1 MKNKSGGEKV
11 MKKKFCTIMMV
22 AFMMLL
28 LVSVGAISCVRAQ
41 AAERVSWQTQVTPT
55 IDGEWTSDDEWTDG
69 EETMIGDVVAF
80 RSTWDMGDEYV
91 MTRWIIEF
99 FTDTT
104 DDIADRVNFCI
115 DGDQSGGATPQPGD
129 FRFYISGHTEF
140 VWYEG
145 DGTDWIEKDLDETEI
160 EWATSLSASP
170 TESTPHWILEFQIP
184 KNGGTVQLDI
194 TWNLMVMISDSSSG
208 IVGANAARWPE
219 GSDTD
224 VPDTWGIENFEM
236 GAIPEGLSFG
246 VMLLLSTVAA
256 IVGISYLRKQPK
268 WKRW

>member
-1 MKNKSGGEKV
+1 MSGGEKV
-11 MKKKFCTIMMV
+11 MKKKVYTIIMV

-28 LVSVGAISCVRAQ
+28 LVSVGAINCVRAQ
-41 AAERVSWQTQVTPT
+41 AAERISWQTQVEPT
-55 IDGEWTSDDEWTDG
+55 IDGEWTSEDEWTDG
-69 EETMIGDVVAF
+69 EETTIGNVVAF
-80 RSTWDMGDEYV
+80 RSTWDTGDEYY

-104 DDIADRVNFCI
+104 NDLADRLDFCI
-115 DGDQSGGATPQPGD
+115 DGDQSRGSAPQEGD
-129 FRFYISGHTEF
+129 FRFRISGHTEF

-145 DGTDWIEKDLDETEI
+145 DGTVWIEKDLDETEI
-160 EWATSLSASP
+160 EWATSLSESP

-184 KNGGTVQLDI
+184 KNGGTVQLGP
-194 TWNLMVMISDSSSG
+194 TWNLMIRLYDSTNALM
-208 IVGANAARWPE
+208 GAQTWPE
-219 GSDTD
+219 GSNLD
-224 VPDTWGIENFEM
+224 VPDSWGIENFEM

-256 IVGISYLRKQPK
+256 IIGISFLRKRPK

>member
-11 MKKKFCTIMMV
+11 MKKKFHTIILV
-22 AFMMLL
+22 AFMTLL

-41 AAERVSWQTQVTPT
+41 AAERTSWQTQVIPT

-69 EETMIGDVVAF
+69 EETMIWNVASV
-80 RSTWDMGDEYV
+80 RSTWDMGDEYY

-104 DDIADRVNFCI
+104 DDLADGCTVCI
-115 DGDQSGGATPQPGD
+115 DGDQSGGSTPQPGD
-129 FRFYISGHTEF
+129 FRFSIRGHTEF
-140 VWYEG
+140 TWYEG
-145 DGTDWIEKDLDETEI
+145 DGTLWSEVQLDETEI
-160 EWATSLSASP
+160 EWATTLSASP

-184 KNGGTVQLDI
+184 KNGGTVQLDAI
-194 TWNLMVMISDSSSG
+194 WNVKVRLYDSSNALQ
-208 IVGANAARWPE
+208 GAPTWPE
-219 GSDTD
+219 GSDMD
-224 VPDTWGIENFEM
+224 VPDSWGIENFEM

-256 IVGISYLRKQPK
+256 IIGISFLRKRPK

>member
-104 DDIADRVNFCI
+104 DDLADLVNFCM

-129 FRFYISGHTEF
+129 FRFYMRGHTEF

-184 KNGGTVQLDI
+184 KNGGTVQLGI
-194 TWNLMVMISDSSSG
+194 TWNLMVVVYDST
-208 IVGANAARWPE
+208 NALQGWPHWPE
-219 GSDTD
+219 EADID
-224 VPDTWGIENFEM
+224 VPDTWGMENYSSE
-236 GAIPEGLSFG
+236 AIPEGLSFG

-256 IVGISYLRKQPK
+256 IVGISFLRKQPK

>member
-1 MKNKSGGEKV
+1 
-11 MKKKFCTIMMV
+11 MKKKFCTIIMV

-28 LVSVGAISCVRAQ
+28 LVTVGLINCASAQ
-41 AAERVSWQTQVTPT
+41 AAERTSWQTQVTPT
-55 IDGEWTSDDEWTDG
+55 IDGKWTTEDEWTDG
-69 EETMIGDVVAF
+69 EETMIGNIVSF

-104 DDIADRVNFCI
+104 EDLADRLDFCI
-115 DGDQSGGATPQPGD
+115 DGYHEGGSAPQEGD
-129 FRFYISGHTEF
+129 FRFRISGHTEF

-145 DGTDWIEKDLDETEI
+145 DGTSWIEKELDETEI
-160 EWATSLSASP
+160 EWATSLSESP
-170 TESTPHWILEFQIP
+170 SESTPHWILEFQIP
-184 KNGGTVQLDI
+184 KNGGTVQLDA
-194 TWNLMVMISDSSSG
+194 TWNLMVRVYDST
-208 IVGANAARWPE
+208 NALMGGPCWPE
-219 GSDTD
+219 GSDLD
-224 VPDTWGIENFEM
+224 VPDSWGTENFEM

-256 IVGISYLRKQPK
+256 IVGISFLRKRPK